1 MGTLSREI
9 YYFCLEK
16 PYVMTT
22 IPYIIADSK
31 IPYLKGVLEP
41 YARIDYL
48 PPEQIDARAVRDADI
63 LLIRTR
69 TKCNRALLDK
79 SRCRY
84 IATATI
90 GYDHIDTDY
99 CREQSIEWIN
109 CPGCNAASVGQY
121 ILSSLLAWSKSS
133 RKPLRQC
140 TIGIVGVGHV
150 GRIVARYA
158 RLLGMR
164 VLLNDPPREEAEG
177 AAEFTPLEEV
187 CREADIITFHTPLTR
202 GGKYPTFHLADARFF
217 DSLAKAPLLINTA
230 RGEIIETEALKYA
243 LKQQQISA
251 VILDCWENEPH
262 IDKDLLNQALI
273 ATPHIAGYS
282 ADGKSTATR
291 MIVEAVGRW
300 IGLHIPTQGITPP
313 TPAQPLIDLAG
324 VSTPLQKAV
333 WDTYNPFDDDLR
345 LRKSPETFEMQRGLY
360 PLRREFGAY
369 RIREA
374 SETDRPVLEKLGF
387 TLE

>member
-1 MGTLSREI
+1 
-9 YYFCLEK
+9 
-16 PYVMTT
+16 MTT
-22 IPYIIADSK
+22 TPHIIADNK

-48 PPEQIDARAVRDADI
+48 SPEQIDANAVRDADI

-69 TKCNRALLDK
+69 TKCNQALLDG
-79 SRCRY
+79 SRCRH

-90 GYDHIDTDY
+90 GFDHIDAAY
-99 CREQSIEWIN
+99 CREQGIEWVN

-121 ILSSLLAWSKSS
+121 ILASLLAWSKSS
-133 RKPLRQC
+133 RKPLHEC
-140 TIGIVGVGHV
+140 TLGVVGVGHV
-150 GRIVARYA
+150 GSIVARYA

-177 AAEFTPLEEV
+177 GAGFTSLEQI

-202 GGKYPTFHLADARFF
+202 GGKHPTFHLADTRFF
-217 DSLAKAPLLINTA
+217 DALERAPLLINTA
-230 RGEIIETEALKYA
+230 RGEIVETEALKQA
-243 LKQQQISA
+243 LDKKQIAA
-251 VILDCWENEPH
+251 VVLDCWENEPH
-262 IDKDLLNQALI
+262 IDRELLARAFI

-291 MIVEAVGRW
+291 MIVEAVSRW
-300 IGLHIPTQGITPP
+300 TGCDIPTREIMPP
-313 TPAQPLIDLAG
+313 APAQPLIDLTG
-324 VSTPLQKAV
+324 VSTPLQEAV
-333 WDTYNPFDDDLR
+333 WSTYNPFDDDLR

-369 RIREA
+369 RITGVSEA
-374 SETDRPVLEKLGF
+374 DLPIFTYLGF
-387 TLE
+387 NIE

>member
-1 MGTLSREI
+1 
-9 YYFCLEK
+9 
-16 PYVMTT
+16 MTT
-22 IPYIIADSK
+22 IPYIIADNK

-48 PPEQIDARAVRDADI
+48 SPDRIDADAVRDADI

-69 TKCNRALLDK
+69 TKCNSQLLDQ

-90 GYDHIDTDY
+90 GYDHIDAAY
-99 CREQSIEWIN
+99 CRERGIEWVN

-121 ILSSLLAWSKSS
+121 ILASLLAWSKSH
-133 RKPLRQC
+133 RKPLHEC
-140 TIGIVGVGHV
+140 TLGVVGVGHV
-150 GRIVARYA
+150 GSIVARYA

-177 AAEFTPLEEV
+177 AAGFTPLETV

-202 GGKYPTFHLADARFF
+202 TGKYPTYHLADARFF
-217 DSLAKAPLLINTA
+217 DALSRSPLLINTA
-230 RGEIIETEALKYA
+230 RGEIVETEALKQA
-243 LKQQQISA
+243 LKRKQIAA
-251 VILDCWENEPH
+251 VVLDCWENEPH
-262 IDKDLLNQALI
+262 IDRDLLEQTFI

-300 IGLHIPTQGITPP
+300 IGCDIPTRHITPP
-313 TPAQPLIDLAG
+313 APAQPLIDLTG
-324 VSTPLQKAV
+324 VPTPLQKAV

-369 RIREA
+369 HVAGA
-374 SETDRPVLEKLGF
+374 STTDRLILEKLGF
-387 TLE
+387 RIE